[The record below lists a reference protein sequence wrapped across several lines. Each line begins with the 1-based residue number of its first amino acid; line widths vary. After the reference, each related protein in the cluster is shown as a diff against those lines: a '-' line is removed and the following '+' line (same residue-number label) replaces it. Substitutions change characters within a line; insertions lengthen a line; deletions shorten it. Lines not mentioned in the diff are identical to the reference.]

1 MSVGSD
7 VVSLTVGCSLSLGQ
21 LLFPGLFRKQ
31 IRKYA
36 FFFLFF
42 FLLSEAYNSNSDF
55 YIDLIVILFYFS
67 QICIFF
73 SCVKSHFLNI
83 SIHWL

>member
-7 VVSLTVGCSLSLGQ
+7 VFSLTVGCSLSLGQ

-36 FFFLFF
+36 FFFFFSFFF
-42 FLLSEAYNSNSDF
+42 FLR
-55 YIDLIVILFYFS
+55 LII
-67 QICIFF
+67 QIQIF
-73 SCVKSHFLNI
+73 I
-83 SIHWL
+83 